1 MVKYLLLIYLKFQL
15 PIKNHEFTP
24 TILDFMIIFHEK
36 IKNSE
41 KTKNEQI
48 MKMFCNDI
56 KEINSQNEVNYY
68 YNHSVDG
75 LLYTV
80 QLLQETFKL
89 QKF

>member
-1 MVKYLLLIYLKFQL
+1 MPSTTEETQKELQ
-15 PIKNHEFTP
+15 
-24 TILDFMIIFHEK
+24 
-36 IKNSE
+36 NSQ

>member
-1 MVKYLLLIYLKFQL
+1 
-15 PIKNHEFTP
+15 
-24 TILDFMIIFHEK
+24 
-36 IKNSE
+36 
-41 KTKNEQI
+41 
-48 MKMFCNDI
+48 MFCNDI